1 MLRPQVMRATGVVRT
16 RRAAVAGIIAT
27 GLDLVSDKHNRVT
40 MRHEKYT
47 HIVVGAGSAGCVV
60 AARVAE
66 NSKFRVLLLE
76 AGSDNAPEIGTP
88 LLGVRDSRRVP
99 MKGQSELFDPALDW
113 NIDVSLPGGQSM
125 QIPQAKVVGGGSSI
139 NGGTALRNTVAD
151 SEEWV
156 RIGNDQWDFRSVYD
170 VYQSLEDDP
179 YRATK
184 GPHPI
189 ARASRSEA
197 GKIQQAF
204 LDGAVACGMPSVH
217 DLNATGAE
225 GAGPSPV
232 CRRGQVRI
240 SAANTFIDPIR
251 KQSNL
256 TIMSNTQVD
265 KVLFSVTKAR
275 GVLLTDGR
283 VLHASNEVVVC
294 AGAIFSPA
302 ILQRSGI
309 GPAPLLKALRI
320 GTVSDLPVGDNLSDH
335 PCIPV
340 VSRPR
345 QGAYTE
351 GDSSLE
357 MQARWSSSRHPGA
370 IDLQMVCFSY
380 LFVPA
385 VATQTGRSLAGTA
398 TGHVAGIG
406 CNVNKPTSLGCVAI
420 QSTNPTEYPMVNPA
434 YLDTAHDREVAREV
448 VRQAYR
454 VITAPAMQD
463 VLEEPLTLHKFIV
476 EDDAALDEWVS
487 SQLSSTYHFCGTC
500 RMAPKAESGVVD
512 QSGRVHGVEGL
523 RVADASVIPTV
534 PASNTMWTTM
544 MFAERIGRSMRDAT
558 DVGTPLRASL

>member
-1 MLRPQVMRATGVVRT
+1 MRDET
-16 RRAAVAGIIAT
+16 
-27 GLDLVSDKHNRVT
+27 
-40 MRHEKYT
+40 YT

-66 NSKFRVLLLE
+66 NRNFRVLLIE
-76 AGSDNAPEIGTP
+76 AGSDCDPETCSP
-88 LLGVRDSRRVP
+88 LAGVRDSRRVP

-113 NIDVSLPGGQSM
+113 NIDVSIPGGQSM

-156 RIGNDQWDFRSVYD
+156 RMGNDRWNFRSVYE
-170 VYQSLEDDP
+170 VYQSLEDDS
-179 YRATK
+179 YRGTR

-189 ARASRSEA
+189 ARASRDET
-197 GKIQQAF
+197 GRIQRAF
-204 LDGAVACGMPSVH
+204 LDGALACGMPSVH

-251 KQSNL
+251 IQSNL
-256 TIMSNTQVD
+256 TIMSNAQVD
-265 KVLFSVTKAR
+265 KVLFSGTKAR
-275 GVLLTDGR
+275 GVLLTDER
-283 VLHASNEVVVC
+283 ILHVSQEVVVC

-302 ILQRSGI
+302 ILQRSGV
-309 GPAPLLKALRI
+309 GPAPLLQDLQI
-320 GTVSDLPVGDNLSDH
+320 DVLSDLPVGCNLSDH

-340 VSRPR
+340 VSRPKP
-345 QGAYTE
+345 GAYAQ

-357 MQARWSSSRHPGA
+357 MQARWSSTRHPGA

-385 VATQTGRSLAGTA
+385 AETQTGRSLAGTA

-406 CNVNKPTSLGCVAI
+406 CNVNKPTSLGNVTIRSTDAI
-420 QSTNPTEYPMVNPA
+420 EYPVVNPA
-434 YLDTAHDREVAREV
+434 YLNTSHDREIAREV

-454 VITAPAMQD
+454 VITCPAMQD
-463 VLEEPLTLHKFIV
+463 VLEEPLTLRESIV
-476 EDDAALDEWVS
+476 EDDAALDEWIS

-500 RMAPKAESGVVD
+500 RMASRRESGVVD
-512 QSGRVHGVEGL
+512 QSGRVYGVDGL

-544 MFAERIGRSMRDAT
+544 MFAERIGCSIRDAI
-558 DVGTPLRASL
+558 DVGTALRASL